1 LIRRKLIGIVH
12 EDWLLKGDNNTKF
25 FHKIANGRKR
35 KNTIISLEHEGNII
49 KGDTNLLEHDTNYY
63 AELFGPGEE
72 HGIHINSSMWAE
84 LDQVS
89 EADNIMLSKP
99 FSKEEVKTTL
109 FQMEKNKVAGP
120 DKIPIEF
127 YQVCW
132 GLSRM
137 TSCSCSMISVM
148 IKLTLVE
155 LIMALSHCFQKWKM
169 PQRFNNLDL
178 YVC

>member
-1 LIRRKLIGIVH
+1 
-12 EDWLLKGDNNTKF
+12 LKGDNNTKF

-89 EADNIMLSKP
+89 EADNIMSSKP

-109 FQMEKNKVAGP
+109 FQMEKNKAAGP
-120 DKIPIEF
+120 YKIPIEF
-127 YQVCW
+127 YQAC
-132 GLSRM
+132 
-137 TSCSCSMISVM
+137 
-148 IKLTLVE
+148 
-155 LIMALSHCFQKWKM
+155 
-169 PQRFNNLDL
+169 
-178 YVC
+178 